1 VPLESLGLLCADAW
15 RRKESGLNPSRIPI
29 VTREYTHREEFSVD
43 DPMRRGPYSGDH
55 VDILGHNELLID
67 LMKIVTDQADEVTDD
82 FVSDILDIAN
92 TINSSGG
99 KKKPRFRIPLGK
111 LRRRFRRF
119 RSGLKKNKILSGL
132 RKVQF
137 PFQKKKK
144 TLAQ

>member
-1 VPLESLGLLCADAW
+1 
-15 RRKESGLNPSRIPI
+15 
-29 VTREYTHREEFSVD
+29 
-43 DPMRRGPYSGDH
+43 MRRGPYSGDH

-137 PFQKKKK
+137 PFQKKK